1 MKKQLLL
8 FILMLIC
15 ISSIGQN
22 VNDKIS
28 VVTWSY
34 TMTGSYD
41 EVKLSVG
48 NYSDC
53 NIKLFNVYAIDA
65 SSYEI
70 FFSEINSGTSLN
82 SNDSKSYQFT
92 RSNYGSLSQ
101 RGWYLNIVYLN
112 LNDGKLYH
120 KAVIKKANSYGSN
133 VSLADATPLPNN
145 NCINNNISVF
155 LGSIS
160 SEYVGGVIQ
169 ENLELSLTNNSSKDM
184 KVQTVFAYDTSINN
198 IFSSDIAP
206 NLSISANNSAKAK
219 VKYNGGNFLM
229 LGTYYISIVYTCNNE
244 VFMKTVLKATS
255 TYDTSVALEDRS
267 QEYASENEPQTA
279 EEIIIDGYCY
289 DLNMITKEA
298 TFRNNPQNSYS
309 GDITIPSTITYK
321 GEEFNVTKIKSN
333 TFSNNWNV
341 QSVTIPRS
349 VKIIESGA
357 FYVCLKMKNI
367 VIEEGL
373 ETIENNAFYN
383 CNGLTTVSL
392 PNSLKEIGQYAFYAC
407 SGLTTMVVGSGLSS
421 IGYHAFQN
429 CKNLKDFY
437 CYSYSAPKATLSF
450 DSYVKNATLHVPAS
464 SISSYRMSFDWD
476 DFKSIVALTASDPKP
491 EVTGFN
497 IIEIIKEKNAAIYNL
512 KGVRLSEPQRG
523 INIINGK
530 KVIVK

>member
-169 ENLELSLTNNSSKDM
+169 ENLELSLNNNSSKDM

-219 VKYNGGNFLM
+219 VNYNGGNYLM
-229 LGTYYISIVYTCNNE
+229 LGTYYISIIYTCNNQ
-244 VFMKTVLKATS
+244 VFMKTVLKTAN
-255 TYDTSVALEDRS
+255 TYDTTVALEDAS
-267 QEYASENEPQTA
+267 QEYTNGIETKTA
-279 EEIIIDGYCY
+279 EEIIIDNYCY
-289 DLNMITKEA
+289 DLDFTTKEA
-298 TFRNNPQNSYS
+298 TFRNNPQNGYS
-309 GDITIPSTITYK
+309 GDIVIPMFVSYE
-321 GEEFNVTKIKSN
+321 GEEFKVTKIKSS

-341 QSVTIPRS
+341 TSVSIPET
-349 VKIIESGA
+349 VKTIESSA
-357 FYVCLKMKNI
+357 FYVCLNMTQLQI
-367 VIEEGL
+367 ADGL
-373 ETIENNAFYN
+373 ETIGDNAFYN
-383 CNGLTTVSL
+383 CNGLSMVTIPNTV
-392 PNSLKEIGQYAFYAC
+392 KTIGREAFYAC
-407 SGLTTMVVGSGLSS
+407 YGLKTVVLGSGVSK

-429 CKNLKDFY
+429 CNKLLDFY
-437 CYSYSAPKATLSF
+437 CYAYNVPDATLSF
-450 DSYVKNATLHVPAS
+450 DSSIKNATLHVPFS
-464 SISSYRMSFDWD
+464 SLSSYKFDFDWN
-476 DFKSIVALTASDPKP
+476 DFKSIIAISENDPKP
-491 EVTGFN
+491 TRINVVENTQN
-497 IIEIIKEKNAAIYNL
+497 KNATVYDLN
-512 KGVRLSEPQRG
+512 GVRLSEPKKG
-523 INIINGK
+523 INIINGQ
-530 KVIVK
+530 KVAIK